1 METQENA
8 AIQEQILEKRIK
20 KSDLKAKDIFDYEYL
35 TKNAE
40 GLLPLQIEEE
50 EEDVVMRFPLE
61 GMRPLA
67 ELKSEE
73 AEYCWRFV
81 CNWHILYQTWRNY
94 DLSFEEGNIYYDNNF
109 MPYIAFRDIRM
120 PEENTDEE
128 MFLEEYRHLAAGV
141 LCNKYSYRQIKES
154 GIEIVAKDKRAS
166 FVLEER
172 SLSEFYLYVKQ
183 QADDIYEDNRQNKIR
198 LDKKK
203 YQIGNRVAVGILA
216 VLLAVIVYTGYQT
229 LVILPRDKAVI
240 KASRAYTV
248 QSYVDCIDCLT
259 GIEPEQMDTY
269 TKYILAVSYAKSEA
283 LEKAELDNILDKL
296 SIYSNEIELEYW
308 IAIGRS
314 VYDRAENMAQA
325 LSDDKLLIYAYMKEL
340 NYLEGNVTMDGE
352 EKQNRMTQLSNSITE
367 IGKKYTTDE
376 DK

>member
-8 AIQEQILEKRIK
+8 AIQELILEKRIK

-35 TKNAE
+35 TKKAE
-40 GLLPLQIEEE
+40 GLLPMQIEEE
-50 EEDVVMRFPLE
+50 EEDIVMRFPLE
-61 GMRPLA
+61 GMHPLV
-67 ELKSEE
+67 ELKAEE
-73 AEYCWRFV
+73 AEYRWRFV
-81 CNWHILYQTWRNY
+81 CNWYTLYSTWQNY
-94 DLSFEEGNIYYDNNF
+94 ELAFEEADIYYDKNF

-128 MFLEEYRHLAAGV
+128 IFLEEYRYLAAGV
-141 LCNKYSYRQIKES
+141 LSNKYSYQQIKES
-154 GIEIVAKDKRAS
+154 GIEIVGKDKRAS

-172 SLSEFYLYVKQ
+172 NLSEFYLYVRQ
-183 QADDIYEDNRQNKIR
+183 QADEIYEDNRQNKIR
-198 LDKKK
+198 LDRKK
-203 YQIGNRVAVGILA
+203 YQIGNRVALGILV
-216 VLLAVIVYTGYQT
+216 VLLAIIVYTGYQT
-229 LVILPRDKAVI
+229 LIILPRDKAVI

-248 QSYVDCIDCLT
+248 QSYVDCIDCLKR
-259 GIEPEQMDTY
+259 IEPEQMDTY

-283 LEKAELDNILDKL
+283 LEKAELDNILEKL

-314 VYDRAENMAQA
+314 AYDRAENIAQA

-376 DK
+376 E